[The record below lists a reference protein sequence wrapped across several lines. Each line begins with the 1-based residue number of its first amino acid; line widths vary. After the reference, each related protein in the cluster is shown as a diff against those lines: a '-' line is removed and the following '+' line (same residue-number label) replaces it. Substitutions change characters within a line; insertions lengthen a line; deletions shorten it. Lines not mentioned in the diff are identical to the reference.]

1 MAKKQKRNGFII
13 ALLMVGYLISEY
25 APSLGFTQNTTHSES
40 TIQQAIETH
49 QSDIQ
54 VEVTAS
60 VIKVL
65 RDDTQGSQH
74 QRFLIKLPSGDTIL
88 VAHNIDLAPRVRN
101 LKSSDIVSIYGEY
114 EWNKKGG
121 VIHWTHRDPAN
132 RHIHGWIEH
141 QGEKYQ

>member
-1 MAKKQKRNGFII
+1 MAKKQKRNWLII
-13 ALLMVGYLISEY
+13 ILLAIGYIINEY
-25 APSLGFTQNTTHSES
+25 APQLSFTQNEAQSTS
-40 TIQQAIETH
+40 TIQQAIAAH
-49 QSDIQ
+49 QSNIQ

-74 QRFLIKLPSGDTIL
+74 QRFLIKLASGDTIL
-88 VAHNIDLAPRVRN
+88 IAHNIDLAPRVNN
-101 LKSSDIVSIYGEY
+101 LNAGDNISIYGEY

-132 RHIHGWIEH
+132 RHPHGWIKHE
-141 QGEKYQ
+141 GEKYQ